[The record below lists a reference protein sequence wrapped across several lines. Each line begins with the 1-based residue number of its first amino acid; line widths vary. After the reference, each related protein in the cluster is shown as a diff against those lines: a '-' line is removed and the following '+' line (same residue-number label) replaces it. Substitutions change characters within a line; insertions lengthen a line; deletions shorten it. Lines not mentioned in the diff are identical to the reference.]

1 MIAHRILID
10 RSQSDGTYEIHN
22 LSNTNSDPYQ
32 GSDSLLNSTTR
43 HETCGTSPKNIHHS
57 LSMQCAFSISA
68 HAGDKLLHLMAY
80 SLMTFL
86 SFQSITGSRIARIL
100 VSLLLIAGLG
110 LIDEGIQYFL
120 PYRNASLAD
129 WCFDIAAAVV
139 VIFFLGLRHS
149 ES

>member
-1 MIAHRILID
+1 M
-10 RSQSDGTYEIHN
+10 
-22 LSNTNSDPYQ
+22 
-32 GSDSLLNSTTR
+32 
-43 HETCGTSPKNIHHS
+43 
-57 LSMQCAFSISA
+57 SI
-68 HAGDKLLHLMAY
+68 
-80 SLMTFL
+80 L

-100 VSLLLIAGLG
+100 VSLLMIASLG
-110 LIDEGIQYFL
+110 LIDESIQYFL

>member
-1 MIAHRILID
+1 MHFDLRIVNIPSLVSIKFRPLPLCLLLLFFVIMI
-10 RSQSDGTYEIHN
+10 SV
-22 LSNTNSDPYQ
+22 
-32 GSDSLLNSTTR
+32 GSVPDQANHL
-43 HETCGTSPKNIHHS
+43 
-57 LSMQCAFSISA
+57 SA

-80 SLMTFL
+80 GLMTFL
-86 SFQSITGSRIARIL
+86 SFHSITGNRITRIL
-100 VSLLLIAGLG
+100 VCLLLIAGLG

-139 VIFFLGLRHS
+139 VTFFLGLRHS

>member
-1 MIAHRILID
+1 MHFDLRIVNIPSLDSIKCRPLPLCLLLLFFVIMI
-10 RSQSDGTYEIHN
+10 SV
-22 LSNTNSDPYQ
+22 
-32 GSDSLLNSTTR
+32 GSVPGQANHL
-43 HETCGTSPKNIHHS
+43 
-57 LSMQCAFSISA
+57 SA

-86 SFQSITGSRIARIL
+86 SFQSITASRIARVI
-100 VSLLLIAGLG
+100 VSLLLIASLG

-139 VIFFLGLRHS
+139 VIFFFGLRHS

>member
-1 MIAHRILID
+1 MHFDLRIV
-10 RSQSDGTYEIHN
+10 
-22 LSNTNSDPYQ
+22 
-32 GSDSLLNSTTR
+32 
-43 HETCGTSPKNIHHS
+43 NIPS
-57 LSMQCAFSISA
+57 FFSIKFRPLLLCLLLLFFVIMISVGSVPGQA
-68 HAGDKLLHLMAY
+68 NHLSSHVGDNLLHFMSY
-80 SLMTFL
+80 GLMTFL
-86 SFQSITGSRIARIL
+86 SFHSITGNRIARIL